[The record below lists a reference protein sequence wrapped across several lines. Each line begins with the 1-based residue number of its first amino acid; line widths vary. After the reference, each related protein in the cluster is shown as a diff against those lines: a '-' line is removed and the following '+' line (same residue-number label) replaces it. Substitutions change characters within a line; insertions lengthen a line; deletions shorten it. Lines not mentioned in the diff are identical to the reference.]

1 MKRNIA
7 LSEKIGSSS
16 SDQIKKI
23 SKFTLVQ
30 SLPNQHIFWKIE
42 AKLTKLKIKRNKEK
56 KKVKSC

>member
-1 MKRNIA
+1 MERNIA

-30 SLPNQHIFWKIE
+30 PLPNQHIFWKIE
-42 AKLTKLKIKRNKEK
+42 AKLTKLKIKSNKEK
-56 KKVKSC
+56 KR